1 MRQSSIFDAGLSQ
14 AGRTLA
20 PMAAS
25 RYPRGDPGSMVQPV
39 RRGSIQTGR
48 TVVLPV
54 QDRQGRSG
62 QR

>member
-14 AGRTLA
+14 TGRSLV
-20 PMAAS
+20 PMAAG
-25 RYPRGDPGSMVQPV
+25 RYPGGGPGGMVQPV

-54 QDRQGRSG
+54 QCRQGRG
-62 QR
+62 GVR